1 MFIHFFDREKQSTSK
16 GREERETHTQN
27 LKQALGSELST
38 QSPTRG
44 WNSQT
49 VRS

>member
-1 MFIHFFDREKQSTSK
+1 MFIFIFETERDRARIGEGQ
-16 GREERETHTQN
+16 RERETQN
-27 LKQALGSELST
+27 PKQALGSELSA
-38 QSPTRG
+38 QIPTRG